1 MAQPP
6 DHLPPFSPQ
15 RSLRPAARGAGPRI
29 ADIAYAAAALVVTS
43 LCASLWAE
51 YLGEAQV
58 AILYLMP
65 VLLVSVFSGI
75 WAGSIAA
82 LGGVGLLNFLFAT
95 PHYTLFVSD
104 AQDGLTLAAYLV
116 VAITAGRLAGGLREE
131 RDAARS
137 NARMLDIIAG
147 AAEAFHAAQSHD
159 QVVDVAADALRRI
172 SGGTVLLVSREGAG
186 PLRLERGSAAPEV
199 VDIEAADAALRQ
211 RRPQSASAPGWN
223 GSAYSFLPIV
233 VDAGAGTGTGAGLA
247 LGYRAPTPAAARL
260 ADCDAAAEV
269 IRSQTELALQ
279 RLAFE
284 QDAKQERARAVQEE
298 MRNALLSSLSHDLRT
313 PLAVILGAVSTLRE
327 LGTALDE
334 AARLDLLQ
342 SAESETRRLSQYVA
356 DLLQMT
362 RLQIGAPVQ
371 AHWIDP
377 TDAAQAAVM
386 RLRRQAPEAVV
397 RLDLPAL
404 PMIRGEAALL
414 EQALFNLLDNAL
426 RHGGGKIT
434 LSARVTGDYERDHTG
449 ERPADRTAD
458 HTGDHSGDRT
468 ADRLLIS
475 VCDQGAGPEVAA
487 SGSGL
492 GLQICHAI
500 AAAFAGRLTLQPR
513 AGKGMQALLDLPI
526 PPQDN

>member
-15 RSLRPAARGAGPRI
+15 RSLRPAARGAGPRV

-172 SGGTVLLVSREGAG
+172 SGGTVLLLSREGAG

-199 VDIEAADAALRQ
+199 ADIEAADAALRQ

-233 VDAGAGTGTGAGLA
+233 VDAAGAGTGTGAGLA

-386 RLRRQAPEAVV
+386 RLRRQAPAAVV
-397 RLDLPAL
+397 RLDLSAL

-426 RHGGGKIT
+426 RHGGGQIT

-449 ERPADRTAD
+449 DRT
-458 HTGDHSGDRT
+458 T
-468 ADRLLIS
+468 DRLLIS

>member
-15 RSLRPAARGAGPRI
+15 RSLRPAARGAGPRV

-199 VDIEAADAALRQ
+199 ADIEAADAALRQ

-233 VDAGAGTGTGAGLA
+233 VDAAGGAGTGTGAGLA

-386 RLRRQAPEAVV
+386 RLRRQAPAAVV

-426 RHGGGKIT
+426 RHGGGQIT

-449 ERPADRTAD
+449 E
-458 HTGDHSGDRT
+458 RT

-487 SGSGL
+487 TGSGL

-500 AAAFAGRLTLQPR
+500 AAVFAGRLTLQPR

>member
-1 MAQPP
+1 
-6 DHLPPFSPQ
+6 
-15 RSLRPAARGAGPRI
+15 
-29 ADIAYAAAALVVTS
+29 LVVTS

-65 VLLVSVFSGI
+65 VLLVSVFGGI

-147 AAEAFHAAQSHD
+147 AAEAFHAAESHD

-172 SGGTVLLVSREGAG
+172 SGGTVLLLSREGAG

-199 VDIEAADAALRQ
+199 ADIEAADAALRQ

-223 GSAYSFLPIV
+223 GSAYSFLPIA
-233 VDAGAGTGTGAGLA
+233 VDAAGGTGAGLA

-342 SAESETRRLSQYVA
+342 SSESETRRLSQYVA

-377 TDAAQAAVM
+377 ADAAQAAVM
-386 RLRRQAPEAVV
+386 WLRRQAPRAVV

-426 RHGGGKIT
+426 RHGGGQIT

-449 ERPADRTAD
+449 ERTADHSGD
-458 HTGDHSGDRT
+458 HTGDHSGDRR

-475 VCDQGAGPEVAA
+475 VCDQGAGPEGAA